1 MDTKLQT
8 LFNDLEASKADLL
21 RYISH
26 LDETQINWKSQPDKW
41 SVGQIIEHLTLA
53 EKYMLA
59 NITNKLN
66 NRETLIKVGFKTK
79 VKLLLMKAI
88 VRSPFKPK
96 VKAPAR
102 LAAVAQHQNLGNLK
116 VVWNEKR
123 VELKSTLEEITPDLL
138 DKNLASHPLIPDL
151 TILHGLG
158 ILQGHFNIH
167 KKQIEGVMREM

>member
-1 MDTKLQT
+1 MDTKLQI
-8 LFNDLEASKADLL
+8 LFNGLETSKIDLL
-21 RYISH
+21 QQINH
-26 LDETQINWKSQPDKW
+26 LDETQLNWQSQTDKW

-59 NITNKLN
+59 NITHKLN

-79 VKLLLMKAI
+79 AKLFLMKAI

-96 VKAPAR
+96 VKAPAK
-102 LAAVAQHQNLGNLK
+102 LAAVAQHQDLDNLSTI
-116 VVWNEKR
+116 WNER
-123 VELKSTLEEITPDLL
+123 RQCLKSILEEITPNLL

>member
-1 MDTKLQT
+1 MDTKLQI
-8 LFNDLEASKADLL
+8 LFDVLEASKTDLL
-21 RYISH
+21 EQVSQ
-26 LDETQINWKSQPDKW
+26 LSETQLNWQSQADKW

-53 EKYMLA
+53 EKYMLV
-59 NITNKLN
+59 NITNKLS
-66 NRETLIKVGFKTK
+66 NRESLIKVGFKTK
-79 VKLLLMKAI
+79 AKLLLMKAI

-102 LAAVAQHQNLGNLK
+102 LAAVAQHQDLNSLK
-116 VVWNEKR
+116 PIWAEKR
-123 VELKSTLEEITPDLL
+123 VELKSILEEITPNLL

-167 KKQIEGVMREM
+167 KKQIESVINAM

>member
-1 MDTKLQT
+1 MDTNLQT
-8 LFNDLEASKADLL
+8 LFNGLEASKTDLL
-21 RYISH
+21 QQINH
-26 LDETQINWKSQPDKW
+26 LDETQLNWQSQSDKW

-59 NITNKLN
+59 NITNKLS

-79 VKLLLMKAI
+79 AKLLLMKAI

-102 LAAVAQHQNLGNLK
+102 LAAVAQHQDLGNLRTI
-116 VVWNEKR
+116 WNEKR
-123 VELKSTLEEITPDLL
+123 EELKSILEEITPDLL
-138 DKNLASHPLIPDL
+138 DKNLASHPLITDL

-167 KKQIEGVMREM
+167 KKQIERVMREM